1 MRLKRTALVWMT
13 VFLLSS
19 LAAANGLNL
28 NSLGSRALAMGG
40 AFVGLADDF
49 SAAFWNP
56 AGIAQFEENRFGFYG
71 TDLIPSGAYLLEI
84 PTPAGSFTLV
94 DAETKTSHYLAGM
107 GAYYHK
113 IDEKTTG
120 GIAVYTPSG
129 LGAKWDGADFA
140 PISNNQ
146 TYTWESMVGM
156 VTISPALAYKLSD
169 KVMAGA
175 ALNINYAFFDISTHA
190 GVVEVPVSGGTTSVD
205 LGQQEEFLSGWGYG
219 ATLGILAKPSSLFS
233 LGAVFRTASRVSL
246 EGEATIY
253 NFDVLGVPETSDVSS
268 EVTWPMWLGIG
279 VAVLPIPKL
288 TLTADIQYTNWG
300 KIDVINFTFSNPI
313 WKVAVQGTE
322 SAEMQMLWK
331 DRTQLRFG
339 GEYRFGS
346 AAVRAGYYWD
356 PSPAPDKTM
365 NVLLPSFDF
374 NVITAGFGYR
384 SGGLQLDAGFEYLI
398 GKDREVPLLVSGE
411 MLGMPGK
418 YSMTI
423 LVPNITLAYLW

>member
-1 MRLKRTALVWMT
+1 MWGLIC
-13 VFLLSS
+13 LLSG

-49 SAAFWNP
+49 SAVFWNP
-56 AGIAQFEENRFGFYG
+56 AGIAQFDGNRFGFYG
-71 TDLIPSGAYLLEI
+71 TDLIPSGSYLLEV
-84 PTPAGSFTLV
+84 PTSVGAFTLV

-113 IDEKTTG
+113 IDERLTG

-140 PISNNQ
+140 PISNN
-146 TYTWESMVGM
+146 TDYTWKSMVGM
-156 VTISPALAYKLSD
+156 VTISPALAYKISD

-190 GVVEVPVSGGTTSVD
+190 GVAEFPVSGGISSVD
-205 LGQQEEFLSGWGYG
+205 LGQQEESLSGWGYG

-233 LGAVFRTASRVSL
+233 LGAVLRTASRISL
-246 EGEATIY
+246 EGEATIS
-253 NFDVLGVPETSDVSS
+253 NFDVLGIPETSDVST
-268 EVTWPMWLGIG
+268 EVAWPMWLGIG
-279 VAVLPIPKL
+279 VAVLPLPEL
-288 TLTADIQYTNWG
+288 TLTADIQYTNWK
-300 KIDVINFTFSNPI
+300 KIDVIEFNFSNPI
-313 WKVAVQGTE
+313 WKAAVQGTE
-322 SAEMQMLWK
+322 SAEMQMLWM

-398 GKDREVPLLVSGE
+398 GKDREVPFLVTGE
-411 MLGMPGK
+411 MVGMPGK
-418 YSMTI
+418 YSMSI
-423 LVPNITLAYLW
+423 LVPNISLSYLW